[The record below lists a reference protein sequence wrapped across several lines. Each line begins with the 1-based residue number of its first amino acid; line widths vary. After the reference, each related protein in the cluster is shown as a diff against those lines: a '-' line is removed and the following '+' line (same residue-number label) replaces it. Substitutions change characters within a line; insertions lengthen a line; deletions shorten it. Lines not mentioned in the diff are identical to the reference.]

1 MSPHELEE
9 RLLRLER
16 EAVEAIEGEEE
27 VSGLEALR
35 IKYLGRKGLLTQ
47 LLRSLKEVPQQERPR
62 LGQLANRVKASLEK
76 RLEEAKERAL
86 VRERERVLRSETVDV
101 TLPGAPL
108 PRGRLHPIS
117 QVMDEIVEIFSSM
130 GFRVAE
136 GPEVEWDYY
145 NFEALNIPK
154 DHPARDMHD
163 TFYFSSDMLL
173 RTHTSPVQVRVMQR
187 QRPPIQ
193 IISPGVVYRRDS
205 DISHTPMFHQ
215 VEGLLVDEGVSFSHL
230 KGTLAFFVKEF
241 FGRGTEMRFRPSFFP
256 FTEPSAEVDIVCVI
270 CRGKGCSVCGGTGWL
285 EILGCGMVHPEVFRA
300 VGYEFGRLTGFAFG
314 MGVERIAMLRYGI
327 NDIRLFFQND
337 LRFLEQF

>member
-9 RLLRLER
+9 RLLALER
-16 EAVEAIEGEEE
+16 EAAEAIQGEEE

-35 IKYLGRKGLLTQ
+35 VKYLGRKGLLTQ

-62 LGQLANRVKASLEK
+62 LGQLANSVKASLEK

-86 VRERERVLRSETVDV
+86 LRERERALRSETVDV

-108 PRGRLHPIS
+108 LRGRFHPIS
-117 QVMDEIVEIFSSM
+117 QVMDEIIEIFTSM
-130 GFRVAE
+130 GFQVAE

-163 TFYFSSDMLL
+163 TFYFSSEMLL

-193 IISPGVVYRRDS
+193 VISPGVVYRRDS

-230 KGTLAFFVKEF
+230 KGTLGFFVKEF
-241 FGRGTEMRFRPSFFP
+241 FGRDTETRFRPSFFP
-256 FTEPSAEVDIVCVI
+256 FTEPSAEVDIGCVI
-270 CRGKGCSVCGGTGWL
+270 CGGKGCSVCGGTGWL